1 MVINIENIK
10 KQILDFL
17 DIKDLKQAKKALI
30 GLKLLVDLI
39 RSIEIKDIPQFGEIF
54 AEVARKHPKY
64 TANNLNKS
72 FQLMLRKRSQP
83 TQEKLYELD
92 RYLIKKYCLFEGET
106 ISDSFYGDL
115 RTTYLHVSKGQIFLT
130 NQRIIACGRSYLT
143 SIVKEGPTA
152 MKTKYGYAKE
162 NAHQMKGITIRESL
176 FKPAFESGI
185 MTYGFP
191 YPIRNA
197 YKIKRGK
204 SKVQYTINVEYETQ
218 GKFYDAKLNVKVTPD
233 KIKGDKER
241 KEEILNNLE
250 KTLIKNQ

>member
-17 DIKDLKQAKKALI
+17 SIGDIKKA
-30 GLKLLVDLI
+30 LKLLVDLI

-54 AEVARKHPKY
+54 ADYARKDPKRS
-64 TANNLNKS
+64 ANNLYTT

-83 TQEKLYELD
+83 LQEKLYELD
-92 RYLIKKYCLFEGET
+92 KYLIEKYCLFEGET
-106 ISDSFYGDL
+106 ISDSFYGSL
-115 RTTYLHVSKGQIFLT
+115 HETYLKVNKGQIFLT
-130 NQRIIACGRSYLT
+130 NQRIIACGHPTMT
-143 SIVKEGPTA
+143 SIVKGGPTS
-152 MKTKYGYAKE
+152 MKTKYGYAKDF
-162 NAHQMKGITIRESL
+162 NHQMKGIAIRESL
-176 FKPAFESGI
+176 YKPATESGI
-185 MTYGFP
+185 MTYGFAF
-191 YPIRNA
+191 PILNA

-204 SKVQYTINVEYETQ
+204 STVQYTINVEYETQ
-218 GKFYDAKLNVKVTPD
+218 GKFYDAKLNVKVSID

>member
-17 DIKDLKQAKKALI
+17 SKKDMKNNKKA
-30 GLKLLVDLI
+30 LKLLVDLI

-54 AEVARKHPKY
+54 ADFARKDPKRS
-64 TANNLNKS
+64 ANNLYTG
-72 FQLMLRKRSQP
+72 FQMWLRKRSQP

-92 RYLIKKYCLFEGET
+92 RYLIEKYCLFEGET

-115 RTTYLHVSKGQIFLT
+115 LETYLHVSKGQIFLT
-130 NQRIIACGRSYLT
+130 NQRIIACGLSYLT
-143 SIVKEGPTA
+143 SIVKAGMTA
-152 MKTKYGYAKE
+152 TPTKYGYAKE

-191 YPIRNA
+191 FPIRNA

-218 GKFYDAKLNVKVTPD
+218 GKFYDAELNVKVTPD
-233 KIKGDKER
+233 KIKGDKVR